1 MKKKILSVVIA
12 AVMILTTSLPAI
24 KVSATPTESEQ
35 AGSQYQALSD
45 KVEEINAKI
54 QTLDEEISPLV
65 QKMKDNEAQ
74 IVNVNNQIDNTNKE
88 IVQAKEGI
96 SDQEEVLGD
105 RLREVYKSGGQ
116 VSYLTVLLSSDSLS
130 DLIRNIDSTK
140 RVVELDNEVIDE
152 LNSSKD
158 KLDEKVVSLQTKSE
172 EIKTLNNE
180 IKEKK
185 NEAEAKKSEQQVV
198 VKQAEAEQAEFDKL
212 YLSVR
217 ERKDVAGFVSTATN
231 PSSSKSEL
239 QSAIETLRALRKGQI
254 KSPTIQKETFDAIE
268 KAKEYVA
275 QKHEEEIAAAAK
287 SNISNNS
294 SRGTTGNGSVD
305 AVLTEAYKHI
315 GVAYVYGAAGPS
327 NFDCSGFTSYVYRLA
342 TGINIGRTTYDQI
355 DAGREVSYSEL
366 QPGDL
371 VFPHEGHVG
380 IYVGNGMMIHAPQT
394 GDVIKV
400 APVYKFWRAR
410 RIIG

>member
-24 KVSATPTESEQ
+24 KVSATPTDLEQ
-35 AGSQYQALSD
+35 ARSQYQAKKD

-130 DLIRNIDSTK
+130 DLISNIDSTK

-152 LNSSKD
+152 LNTSKD
-158 KLDEKVVSLQTKSE
+158 KLDEKVVSLETKSE
-172 EIKTLNNE
+172 EIETLNNE

-185 NEAEAKKSEQQVV
+185 NEAEAKKSEQQVLV
-198 VKQAEAEQAEFDKL
+198 TQAEKDKSDFDKL
-212 YLSVR
+212 YLADEER
-217 ERKDVAGFVSTATN
+217 EIIAGFVSTATN
-231 PSSSKSEL
+231 SSSSKAEL
-239 QSAIETLRALRKGQI
+239 QSAIEALRALRKGQI
-254 KSPTIQKETFDAIE
+254 KSPTIQKEAFDAIE
-268 KAKEYVA
+268 TAKKYVT
-275 QKHEEEIAAAAK
+275 QKETEEKAAAVK
-287 SNISNNS
+287 NNNS

-305 AVLTEAYKHI
+305 AVLTEAYKHLK
-315 GVAYVYGAAGPS
+315 VKYVYGAAGPS

-355 DAGREVSYSEL
+355 DAGKEVAYEKL

-371 VFPHEGHVG
+371 VFPHDGHVG